1 MATLIIATTAYNV
14 YTAESLGIINHIM
27 IFIET
32 HETGPSTGR
41 TTKSPEPSLKAA
53 GDRSIKAL
61 LQLSLLWVSSVTQT
75 AAHQQPLADS
85 RLAINGIPFAT
96 RAYWMRVANQALS
109 DLVSPCPFGAF
120 GTAIVNHTSGDG
132 LGELVCIGA
141 NSIGS
146 TGNPTLHGEIAAINN
161 CTAVLT
167 SPTGPYNLTASQAQT
182 AFKSL
187 SLYTNAESCPMC
199 ASAIRWAGFKEYI
212 YGTSI
217 DTLIEKGWGQIR
229 IVSADVFAASYD
241 LSAATRLM
249 GEVLTNETDP
259 YFAWQYDP

>member
-1 MATLIIATTAYNV
+1 MMQSLISTALFSVYAATFASGQQQPI
-14 YTAESLGIINHIM
+14 AESHL
-27 IFIET
+27 T
-32 HETGPSTGR
+32 
-41 TTKSPEPSLKAA
+41 
-53 GDRSIKAL
+53 
-61 LQLSLLWVSSVTQT
+61 
-75 AAHQQPLADS
+75 
-85 RLAINGIPFAT
+85 INGIPFTT
-96 RAYWMRVANQALS
+96 RAHWLRRANQALA

-120 GTAIVNHTSGDG
+120 GTAIVNHTAGDG

-167 SPTGPYNLTASQAQT
+167 DPEGPYGLDASQAQR
-182 AFKSL
+182 AFASL

-199 ASAIRWAGFKEYI
+199 ASAIRWAGFREYI

-217 DTLIEKGWGQIR
+217 DSLIQKGWGQIR
-229 IVSADVFAASYD
+229 IGSMEVFEQSFD
-241 LSAATRLM
+241 LGSSTRLI

-259 YFAWQYDP
+259 FFSWQYDPNSACPAGCTRIEGRCAPTDQ